1 MAEPGHIGP
10 LSGDLLAVESLI
22 DKLAAHLG
30 ETASPVEKTVEKKKG
45 EGKKKGGAVPSES
58 PTVELPPYVAA
69 FEKCDIRVSQILT
82 CTVPDYSEKLLVL
95 TIDIGNGETR
105 EFAAGIAKYY
115 KPEEL
120 VGKRIMT
127 ILNLKPRPMAGGAI
141 VSNAMLFCGSCGS
154 GDEKEIVKL
163 CLPPQ
168 DAVPG
173 TRIVPTG
180 YTDRDPRPLA
190 QAPAADPKKSFSR
203 MTEHLTSKDKVVML
217 GDLILVAGEYGPV
230 SVEVP
235 DGSHIG

>member
-1 MAEPGHIGP
+1 MAESGPTGP
-10 LSGDLLAVESLI
+10 LSSDILAVESLI
-22 DKLAAHLG
+22 DKLGTHLG
-30 ETASPVEKTVEKKKG
+30 EVSAPVAKKKG
-45 EGKKKGGAVPSES
+45 EGKKKGGAAPPVA
-58 PTVELPPYVAA
+58 ELPPSVAA

-95 TIDIGNGETR
+95 TIDIGGGETR

-115 KPEEL
+115 TPEEL

-141 VSNAMLFCGSCGS
+141 ISNAMLFCGSCGT
-154 GDEKEIVKL
+154 GDEKELVKL

-168 DAVPG
+168 TAPPG
-173 TRIVPTG
+173 TRIVPSG
-180 YTDRDPRPLA
+180 YTDKDPRSLVP
-190 QAPAADPKKSFSR
+190 APSADPKKNFSR
-203 MTEHLTSKDKVVML
+203 MTEHLTSKDNVVML
-217 GDLILVAGEYGPV
+217 GDLVLVAGEYGPV

>member
-1 MAEPGHIGP
+1 MAEPGQVGP
-10 LSGDLLAVESLI
+10 LSNDIAAVESLI
-22 DKLAAHLG
+22 DRLGAHLG
-30 ETASPVEKTVEKKKG
+30 EAPTQVAKKKS
-45 EGKKKGGAVPSES
+45 EGKKKAGAVPPEA
-58 PTVELPPYVAA
+58 PVAELPPSIAA

-82 CTVPDYSEKLLVL
+82 CTIPDYSEKLLVL
-95 TIDIGNGETR
+95 TIDVGGGETR

-141 VSNAMLFCGSCGS
+141 VSNAMLFCGSCGA
-154 GDEKEIVKL
+154 GDEKELVKL

-168 DAVPG
+168 TAPPG

-180 YTDRDPRPLA
+180 YTDKDPKPLA
-190 QAPAADPKKSFSR
+190 PAPATDPKKNFSR
-203 MTEHLTSKDKVVML
+203 MAEHLTSKDSIVML
-217 GDLILVAGEYGPV
+217 ADLALVAGEYGPV